1 MSQGDLH
8 MNGDC
13 WPSQCHICIT
23 EDAIEEANRVDFGED
38 E

>member
-1 MSQGDLH
+1 

-13 WPSQCHICIT
+13 WPSQCHICMS
-23 EDAIEEANRVDFGED
+23 EAAIEEARRVDFGEEVGD